1 MKKINSFYIIIAV
14 FFAGMLTLNSFFF
27 QGSQSFLGITYSKV
41 HKINAEK
48 SSIIGTVHVVPG
60 QTVNAGDILVELE
73 SPELNLEISKLGKEI
88 QLLESEKKEKDK
100 LLESKIK
107 LLDSERTILN
117 GEIENDIRLI
127 QNEIN
132 LNTSLTNQILKN
144 QNKAANKDSLT
155 ALQLEIESI
164 REKGKLRLEAI
175 DIRVADI
182 QQDHQFDQSQMQ
194 SKIELAQEELNWR
207 LEEKKRLNKYATS
220 AGVIENVYVK
230 TGEEVEAF
238 SSLISINPENPSSVV
253 GYMVGS
259 KERNKTLGEKVI
271 IRSLEEAELETEGRI
286 IGFGS
291 VVALPEILQKSTAV
305 KAFGLEVFIEIPEE
319 NNFAVGEKIIVK

>member
-14 FFAGMLTLNSFFF
+14 FFAVMLTLNSFFF

-73 SPELNLEISKLGKEI
+73 SPELNLEISKLSKEI

-132 LNTSLTNQILKN
+132 LNTSLTNQILKD